1 MFINNTTHPPHGM
14 IDRKEKILRRPV
26 SLLGSVFLSL
36 WAGFP
41 ISAYSDTG
49 IIALSQYTQ
58 AAPTQRTAAQAT
70 QQATA
75 PFPASAVHNGLA
87 GQIDAAM
94 VAVSR
99 LYHIPL
105 GLLHAISLTESGI
118 GNQPWPWTLN
128 VYGVPY
134 RFSSAQQT
142 RAAVRAFLDR
152 GIQLVDI
159 GPMQVDWQYHQNQL
173 GSVTAAVNPL
183 RNVAV
188 AGRILKTDYDQTGN
202 WRAAVGLYHGGGP
215 QRQNTYIQEVFSRWH
230 RTNSAVDGYPEIGTF
245 QSVRSRPVF
254 TTTGA
259 ARQPADS
266 IVALVGPRTAPSATH
281 S

>member
-1 MFINNTTHPPHGM
+1 M
-14 IDRKEKILRRPV
+14 IGRKEKILRRPV
-26 SLLGSVFLSL
+26 SLLGPVLLSL
-36 WAGFP
+36 WAGYP
-41 ISAYSDTG
+41 VSAYSDTG

-58 AAPTQRTAAQAT
+58 ASPAQRTGAEAAQPSS
-70 QQATA
+70 TA
-75 PFPASAVHNGLA
+75 LPASDAHDGLTGRIA
-87 GQIDAAM
+87 SAM

-142 RAAVRAFLDR
+142 RAAVRDFLAR

-188 AGRILKTDYDQTGN
+188 AGRILKTDYDQTGT
-202 WRAAVGLYHGGGP
+202 WSAAVGLYHGGGP

-230 RTNSAVDGYPEIGTF
+230 RANSAVDGYPEIGTL
-245 QSVRSRPVF
+245 QRVRSRPIF

>member
-1 MFINNTTHPPHGM
+1 
-14 IDRKEKILRRPV
+14 
-26 SLLGSVFLSL
+26 
-36 WAGFP
+36 
-41 ISAYSDTG
+41 
-49 IIALSQYTQ
+49 
-58 AAPTQRTAAQAT
+58 
-70 QQATA
+70 
-75 PFPASAVHNGLA
+75 
-87 GQIDAAM
+87 M

-142 RAAVRAFLDR
+142 RAAVRDFLAR

-188 AGRILKTDYDQTGN
+188 AGRILKTDYDQTGT

-230 RTNSAVDGYPEIGTF
+230 RARHRIMNRYLDIGAP
-245 QSVRSRPVF
+245 QSMHNRPLL
-254 TTTGA
+254 TAGA